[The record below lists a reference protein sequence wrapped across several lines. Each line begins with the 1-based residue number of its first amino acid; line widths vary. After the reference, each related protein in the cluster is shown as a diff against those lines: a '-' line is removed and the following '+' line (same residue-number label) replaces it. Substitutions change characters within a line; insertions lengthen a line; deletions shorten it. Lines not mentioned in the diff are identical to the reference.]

1 MSTLIGK
8 GGENIRDLQD
18 ELGGMKLSVASFG
31 EMPDDVH
38 VPVEDHYETL
48 ERRARESKAWEYSK
62 RGRKSKKRR
71 R

>member
-1 MSTLIGK
+1 
-8 GGENIRDLQD
+8 
-18 ELGGMKLSVASFG
+18 MKLSVASFG

-38 VPVEDHYETL
+38 VPVEDRYETL
-48 ERRARESKAWEYSK
+48 ERRAKESKAWEYSK